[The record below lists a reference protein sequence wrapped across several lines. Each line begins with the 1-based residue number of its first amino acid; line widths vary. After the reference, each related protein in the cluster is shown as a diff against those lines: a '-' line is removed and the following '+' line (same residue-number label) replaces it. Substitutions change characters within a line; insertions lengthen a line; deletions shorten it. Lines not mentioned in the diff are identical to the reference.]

1 MANYEKENEK
11 RIYGNLLNKLSKQG
25 HSEHTHKTKS
35 GWKNKESLKYA
46 KKLKA
51 KFGKPITEGTTIMI
65 WENIAGFKRVEVRDE
80 LIDHAFPK
88 PHKDFV
94 YSYLSLTDEEITQM
108 QDLISAFSKVTGSI
122 FFDGLKK
129 EMGARCGMLIKNADT
144 FTYIMNVLKGD
155 IEPTKENYS
164 EVILGD
170 KFGDWY
176 KDEMKEKPVT

>member
-1 MANYEKENEK
+1 MATYEREVSK
-11 RIYGNLLNKLSKQG
+11 RIYNNLLKKGSKVQTG
-25 HSEHTHKTKS
+25 STKS
-35 GWKNKESLKYA
+35 GWKHKGAFEYA
-46 KKLKA
+46 SKLRR
-51 KFGKPITEGTTIMI
+51 KFGKPITSGTTIMI
-65 WENIAGFKRVEVRDE
+65 WENIAGFDRVEVRDE
-80 LIDHAFPK
+80 LIDHDFPK

-94 YSYLSLTDEEITQM
+94 YSYLSLTDEEVTKM

-129 EMGARCGMLIKNADT
+129 EMGARCGMLLKNADT
-144 FTYIMNVLKGD
+144 FTYIMSVLAGD

-164 EVILGD
+164 EFILND